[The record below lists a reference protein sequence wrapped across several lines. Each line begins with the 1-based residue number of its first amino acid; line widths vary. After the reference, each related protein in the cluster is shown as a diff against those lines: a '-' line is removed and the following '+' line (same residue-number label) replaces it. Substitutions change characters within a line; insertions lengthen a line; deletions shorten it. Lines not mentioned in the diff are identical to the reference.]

1 MKKIA
6 VFFLTLT
13 LFWTPLHADGSY
25 IVISGNDGNV
35 LEAEN
40 EHEVRSIAS
49 ISKIMTA
56 VVALENGDYI
66 DQWIIGD
73 EVTNVTGSMIWIQK
87 GQQVSMRRL
96 FIGSVKERQRAAWCV
111 AHRVGGGSVEKSFR

>member
-6 VFFLTLT
+6 VFFLTLS

-56 VVALENGDYI
+56 VVALENVDYI
-66 DQWIIGD
+66 DQ
-73 EVTNVTGSMIWIQK
+73 
-87 GQQVSMRRL
+87 
-96 FIGSVKERQRAAWCV
+96 
-111 AHRVGGGSVEKSFR
+111 

>member
-6 VFFLTLT
+6 VFFLTLS
-13 LFWTPLHADGSY
+13 LFWTSVAAEGSY

-56 VVALENGDYI
+56 VVALKMEI
-66 DQWIIGD
+66 TSIS
-73 EVTNVTGSMIWIQK
+73 GSSAMK
-87 GQQVSMRRL
+87 
-96 FIGSVKERQRAAWCV
+96 
-111 AHRVGGGSVEKSFR
+111 